1 MSKQPTST
9 KGEDMLINLEFF
21 QAQTSPYWTLGLLFL
36 VSCASFF
43 VIRRVF
49 IQIILY
55 ATKDIQNIWV
65 QALLSPKFLFRAGW
79 LTPIIIFHTGLNLL
93 PEDWGS
99 VILSLQ
105 RASLVLFTFFGAR
118 ALIALIDSIT
128 LSYHNLEVSKNRPI
142 KGMMQVLSMIIY
154 LASLILIISVIIN
167 KSPWV
172 FLSGLGA
179 MTAILMLVFK
189 DTILSFVAGVQIT
202 SNDFIR
208 VGDWIEAPQFG
219 ADGDVVDIALHA
231 VKVQNWDK
239 TVTIIPTHK
248 FLENSYKNWR
258 GMQESGGR
266 RIKRS
271 LNIDMDTVR
280 FLSDEEIERFRG
292 FHLLNSYVEQKVTEI
307 EKSNCEL
314 RQKNSA
320 LVNMRR
326 LTNLGTFRAYI
337 TSYLRSH
344 GRLHPRM
351 TQMVRQLAPTAEGI
365 PLEIYTFT
373 NTTQW
378 VEYENIQSDIFDH
391 ILAIAPEFGLKV
403 FQNPSSSSFEKLKSA
418 DT

>member
-1 MSKQPTST
+1 
-9 KGEDMLINLEFF
+9 MLSLFESIS
-21 QAQTSPYWTLGLLFL
+21 QDTSPYWTLFLLFL
-36 VSCASFF
+36 VSLASFF
-43 VIRRVF
+43 VVRRVL
-49 IQIILY
+49 IQIILL

-65 QALLSPKFLFRAGW
+65 QALLGPKFLFRSGW
-79 LTPIIIFHTGLNLL
+79 LTPIIIFYIGLNLL
-93 PEDWGS
+93 PEDWETQ
-99 VILSLQ
+99 VVVLQ
-105 RASLVLFTFFGAR
+105 RTSLILFTFFGAR
-118 ALIALIDSIT
+118 TLTALIDSIT
-128 LSYHNLEVSKNRPI
+128 KSYSSLAMAKNKPI

-154 LASLILIISVIIN
+154 LASFILIISVIIN

-189 DTILSFVAGVQIT
+189 DTILSFVAGIQIT
-202 SNDFIR
+202 TNDFIR

-271 LNIDMDTVR
+271 IFIDMDTVR
-280 FLSDEEIERFRG
+280 FLSDEEIEKFKT
-292 FHLLNSYVEQKVTEI
+292 FHLLSDYIQK
-307 EKSNCEL
+307 KQGEL
-314 RQKNSA
+314 STVNQELYIKNSS

-337 TSYLRSH
+337 QSYLKSSA
-344 GRLHPRM
+344 RLHPTM
-351 TQMVRQLAPTAEGI
+351 TQMVRQLAPTPEGL

-373 NTTQW
+373 NTIVWT
-378 VEYENIQSDIFDH
+378 EYEGIQSDIFDH
-391 ILAIAPEFGLKV
+391 ILAIAPEFGLRV
-403 FQNPSSSSFEKLKSA
+403 FQSPSSASFASLKNS
-418 DT
+418 